1 MEIPFS
7 YGKIVRDK
15 DYTDRIEDV
24 KHLCN
29 NFLALTNTTI
39 ISPRRWGKSSLVN
52 RAVELLEQSSRDY
65 LFVRLDAFNLKTSDD
80 FLEGYARSIAK
91 AYSSHE
97 ELLSFFRKALP
108 RVNADL
114 SIGVGPAK
122 LTLHMER
129 KETRD
134 SIAAIINLPQRLAE
148 EKDVK
153 VIVCI
158 DEFQV
163 IAEYDGSLAFQRML
177 RSNWQTHDRV
187 AYCLFGSKYN
197 LMTELVGKPRMP
209 LYKFGDMMYLSK
221 IGTREW
227 VDYIVGRF
235 DDTGKQIP
243 EAVAEYLVGLV
254 KNHSYYVQQLAQ
266 FAWFRTEHVCTETIV
281 DEAFAS
287 LVGQLEMIFTHT
299 MEELKPTQVEYLRA
313 VCDGVTS
320 WNSVETLKKYKMGT
334 AANVKNLKAALEKR
348 EIITSFPKQIELQD
362 PVFET
367 WLRESYL
374 KV

>member
-7 YGKIVRDK
+7 YGKIVKDK
-15 DYTDRIEDV
+15 DYTDRIEDA

-52 RAVELLEQSSRDY
+52 RAIEMLQQGGRDY

-80 FLEGYARSIAK
+80 FLEGYARSVAS
-91 AYSSHE
+91 AFSSHE
-97 ELLSFFRKALP
+97 ELLSFLRKALP
-108 RVNADL
+108 RVDAQL
-114 SIGVGPAK
+114 SIGLGPAK
-122 LTLHMER
+122 LTLHLDR
-129 KETRD
+129 QKTKD
-134 SIAAIINLPQRLAE
+134 SITDIINLPQVLAE
-148 EKDVK
+148 EKRVN

-163 IAEYDGSLAFQRML
+163 VAEYAESLAFQRML
-177 RSNWQTHDRV
+177 RSCWQTHGRV

-197 LMTELVGKPRMP
+197 LMTELVGKPKMP
-209 LYKFGDMMYLSK
+209 LYKFGDMMYLSR
-221 IGTREW
+221 IGTQDW
-227 VDYIVGRF
+227 VEYIVGRF
-235 DDTGKQIP
+235 ADTGKQIP
-243 EAVAEYLVGLV
+243 AHVAEYLVGLV

-266 FAWFRTEHVCTETIV
+266 FAWFRTEHVCTEAIV
-281 DEAFAS
+281 DEAFDS
-287 LVGQLEMIFTHT
+287 LVGQLEMIFMHT
-299 MEELKPTQVEYLRA
+299 MEDLKPTQVEYLRA

-320 WNSVETLKKYKMGT
+320 WNSVKTLNKYKMGT
-334 AANVKNLKAALEKR
+334 AANVKNIKAALEKK

-367 WLRESYL
+367 WLKQSFWG
-374 KV
+374 